1 MAFERMSFF
10 FFGANYS
17 NTLESFL
24 VSLEKNETKKGF
36 PLLSGLGFS
45 GIKNFEQH
53 LYFKLKDNSCI
64 KLIKRKMDIFTKSI
78 D

>member
-10 FFGANYS
+10 LGAISSYP
-17 NTLESFL
+17 LQSFL

-45 GIKNFEQH
+45 GIKKFEKQ
-53 LYFKLKDNSCI
+53 LYFISIGI
-64 KLIKRKMDIFTKSI
+64 KNTTLVLNCFK
-78 D
+78 